1 MTGSSFYLHD
11 DILPN
16 YITQTRGE
24 NHRTILTTKQK
35 MSVGNS
41 KDKKLKRNKKGFNW
55 FFFCFLLCPVVCL
68 SIVFVVWPLAAIF
81 YYSF

>member
-35 MSVGNS
+35 MSVGHS

-55 FFFCFLLCPVVCL
+55 FFFLFFVMSSCVSVHCFRCVAACRNLLL
-68 SIVFVVWPLAAIF
+68 
-81 YYSF
+81 